1 MNKQAE
7 REAFFDLYK
16 KAKEEGQAFWQ
27 TDYYRE
33 HYWEE
38 KKKQYEKRMN
48 EYLKNRQRQ
57 IKKEFY
63 TSTEPFKKGQ
73 EEHIKESYKKALK
86 ELAETLQSELPTL

>member
-1 MNKQAE
+1 MIIFLKSILSVFVSLFEAYLILTMFVLG
-7 REAFFDLYK
+7 AFFDWIEY
-16 KAKEEGQAFWQ
+16 
-27 TDYYRE
+27 
-33 HYWEE
+33 
-38 KKKQYEKRMN
+38 KQYEKRMN

-86 ELAETLQSELPTL
+86 ELAETSQSELPTL

>member
-1 MNKQAE
+1 MIIFLKSILSVFVSLF
-7 REAFFDLYK
+7 EAYLILTILFVLGTFFDWIEY
-16 KAKEEGQAFWQ
+16 
-27 TDYYRE
+27 
-33 HYWEE
+33 
-38 KKKQYEKRMN
+38 KQYEKRMN